1 MANKYVF
8 KFLILFMFLGF
19 FTRAQINPPTVG
31 FSAACGSSS
40 FYTFN
45 ANFSFVFAPLPGN
58 VFTVEMSNDD
68 FNTILQVGSNS
79 TILTSPATISF
90 NLTSGFAGAE
100 NYRIRIKSSSP
111 AFTSPPSVAF
121 PAHYLIHNQPIILNT
136 ESIGN
141 NVNSCNS
148 SYTISIDNTGTS
160 SSPLYYNYLKYKWY
174 KVQPLPASDLLVQA
188 SSNVSSYTVTSP
200 GQYYVKTDYG
210 SCDVSSTSKS
220 SLVTV
225 SFTTSTSLNISSS
238 NGSTIC
244 TGDTTTLSGNLPV
257 VNTYSYQWFQNTILI
272 SGATNNS
279 YVANNLGTY
288 VLQINTGSCVISGS
302 IDLTPSPITASLN
315 LISPSNLNA
324 GQSLSLIVSTTANS
338 PTYQWFSVNGGISTL
353 LTETSNT
360 LLVNQ
365 AGIYKVNVTQNTGCN
380 TTKTLQIEIRSGT
393 GSGRDELPNL
403 ISPDNDGVND
413 KWVLPSYITS
423 QAQEIKVEILN
434 EYGKQVFI
442 TDNYQNDWPD
452 SDAVIPKTNP
462 VFYFII
468 SAKDQILKQG
478 TITVIK

>member
-1 MANKYVF
+1 M
-8 KFLILFMFLGF
+8 LF
-19 FTRAQINPPTVG
+19 
-31 FSAACGSSS
+31 
-40 FYTFN
+40 
-45 ANFSFVFAPLPGN
+45 
-58 VFTVEMSNDD
+58 
-68 FNTILQVGSNS
+68 
-79 TILTSPATISF
+79 
-90 NLTSGFAGAE
+90 
-100 NYRIRIKSSSP
+100 
-111 AFTSPPSVAF
+111 
-121 PAHYLIHNQPIILNT
+121 
-136 ESIGN
+136 
-141 NVNSCNS
+141 
-148 SYTISIDNTGTS
+148 
-160 SSPLYYNYLKYKWY
+160 
-174 KVQPLPASDLLVQA
+174 DL
-188 SSNVSSYTVTSP
+188 
-200 GQYYVKTDYG
+200 
-210 SCDVSSTSKS
+210 
-220 SLVTV
+220 
-225 SFTTSTSLNISSS
+225 
-238 NGSTIC
+238 
-244 TGDTTTLSGNLPV
+244 
-257 VNTYSYQWFQNTILI
+257 
-272 SGATNNS
+272 
-279 YVANNLGTY
+279 
-288 VLQINTGSCVISGS
+288 
-302 IDLTPSPITASLN
+302 ITASLN